1 MSSAIPPIEPSTLSS
16 ISDPNSISN
25 LIKRTEE
32 QNKQATSDTK
42 YDTKKGVYESFVASQ
57 GSTRQVSIIT
67 SLAIAAGILFLI
79 GGILPKKR
87 TS

>member
-1 MSSAIPPIEPSTLSS
+1 MSTAIPPIEPSTASS
-16 ISDPNSISN
+16 ASDPNSISN

-32 QNKQATSDTK
+32 QSKQALADTK
-42 YDTKKGVYESFVASQ
+42 YDTKKGIYESFVATQ
-57 GSTRQVSIIT
+57 GTTREVSILT
-67 SLAIAAGILFLI
+67 SLALAAGILFLI